1 LIVSDVGWFAELP
14 DDVALKVPVDDLEVA
29 TLVAA
34 LELLGSRPDVRL
46 AMGEAARELAR
57 REHDVD
63 LTAERY
69 VAAFEQAVGGSAV
82 SDAVLHDVSEAAAAV
97 GIAPDSEEARAIAA
111 RLAEVDLG
119 G

>member
-1 LIVSDVGWFAELP
+1 MASTVVNPAVVTVTDAPAHDFVCVHISG
-14 DDVALKVPVDDLEVA
+14 
-29 TLVAA
+29 
-34 LELLGSRPDVRL
+34 
-46 AMGEAARELAR
+46 
-57 REHDVD
+57 DVD

-82 SDAVLHDVSEAAAAV
+82 SDAVLRDVSEAAAAV
-97 GIAPDSEEARAIAA
+97 GIAPETEEARAIAA